1 MAEGDVEFTKPNVVL
16 DLERRQALESGET
29 DPSVGEPRNW
39 QVEGNETDAFIG
51 VDPEYQ
57 NYADVAGQPF
67 STSEGAE
74 AAVEQ
79 KVSEFQAAD
88 KVNVTTDATPTET
101 KPAPEPAAETASTS
115 RRRTAAPE

>member
-1 MAEGDVEFTKPNVVL
+1 MAEGDVEFTKPNVLL
-16 DLERRQALESGET
+16 DLERRQALESGES
-29 DPSVGEPRNW
+29 DPTVGEPRNW

-88 KVNVTTDATPTET
+88 KTNVTTDATTDT
-101 KPAPEPAAETASTS
+101 KPAPEPAPETTAST